1 MVTVSPSGNTTAAV
15 TYTPIQTQ
23 TISGSS
29 TTSVTF
35 SSVPGTYKDLVVV
48 MSVAP
53 NAAGSNFE
61 LTFNS
66 DTGNNY
72 SRTSLSGNGTSA
84 SSSRE
89 SSYSS
94 FRFLSTSNTANL
106 FSLATLQ
113 IMNYAN
119 TTTYKSLINRNNQDG
134 GSEVGVQVGLWRS
147 TAAITTVTL
156 SHGNALRA
164 GSTFTLYGIGA

>member
-1 MVTVSPSGNTTAAV
+1 MADTV
-15 TYTPIQTQ
+15 TYTPIATN

-35 SSVPGTYKDLVVV
+35 SSIPSTYKDLVVV

-53 NAAGSNFE
+53 DSTASNFE

-66 DTGNNY
+66 DTGTNY
-72 SRTSLSGNGTSA
+72 SRTSLSGNGTSG

-89 SSYSS
+89 SSYAS

-147 TAAITTVTL
+147 TAAIATVAIA
-156 SHGNALRA
+156 HGNALRA